1 MTIQLTPT
9 QVQKFEEWK
18 KSFGILPNIGATGG
32 HFGLEII
39 FTSIGEVI
47 KGKSWDGNEIDLT
60 DYENW

>member
-1 MTIQLTPT
+1 MIIQLTPS

-18 KSFGILPNIGATGG
+18 KSFSELPYIGATGG

-47 KGKSWDGNEIDLT
+47 IGKSWGGEKIDLT